1 MELFGPPKPGP
12 EYQIDHINR
21 ISDDNRI
28 ENLRWVTAKENMN
41 NRNCSLNMT
50 DEEKYKR
57 KKEQNAESRNK
68 YKLER
73 NEYCKN
79 YCKEHRAERN
89 KKYKEWLDA
98 HREEYNVKRRE
109 RRKLKNE

>member
-1 MELFGPPKPGP
+1 
-12 EYQIDHINR
+12 
-21 ISDDNRI
+21 
-28 ENLRWVTAKENMN
+28 MN

-50 DEEKYKR
+50 DEEKYER
-57 KKEQNAESRNK
+57 KKEQNAVSRNK

-89 KKYKEWLDA
+89 KKHKEWLDA
-98 HREEYNVKRRE
+98 HREEYNAKRRE